1 MNNRQTGG
9 IPTKVRMPPVFEIM
23 ILAKFLKIAQLQEIT
38 YLEVAL
44 FGNVLRRNT
53 VPCVL
58 RRCNRGQNA
67 NQQAA
72 LFRGTVSVYLFM
84 PKKPHRRQRACKARR
99 WIQDESAIVNRI
111 LQEKRRRMPTAHAAQ
126 PAETENV
133 PLAQSADRR
142 EISKRQRFR
151 QRALDKREIKT
162 PDSYLR
168 FFL

>member
-23 ILAKFLKIAQLQEIT
+23 ILAKFLKIAQLQEIA
-38 YLEVAL
+38 YREVAL

-72 LFRGTVSVYLFM
+72 IFRGTVSVYLFM
-84 PKKPHRRQRACKARR
+84 PK
-99 WIQDESAIVNRI
+99 NRTGGREPAGQGAGYRTNQLSSI
-111 LQEKRRRMPTAHAAQ
+111 QEKRRRMPTAHAAQ
-126 PAETENV
+126 PAETEDV

-142 EISKRQRFR
+142 EISRRQRFR

-162 PDSYLR
+162 SDSYLR

>member
-23 ILAKFLKIAQLQEIT
+23 ILAKFLKIAQLQEIA
-38 YLEVAL
+38 YREVAL

-72 LFRGTVSVYLFM
+72 IFRGTVSVYLFM
-84 PKKPHRRQRACKARR
+84 PKKPHRRQRACRARR
-99 WIQDESAIVNRI
+99 WIQDESAIVDSGKAPAYANRA
-111 LQEKRRRMPTAHAAQ
+111 RR
-126 PAETENV
+126 PA
-133 PLAQSADRR
+133 R
-142 EISKRQRFR
+142 
-151 QRALDKREIKT
+151 
-162 PDSYLR
+162 
-168 FFL
+168 

>member
-99 WIQDESAIVNRI
+99 WIQDQFRI